1 MIPIT
6 LKYCVTEIINVEKSQ
21 NINDVNFICVEHTE
35 NGKRMFTAFIGS
47 GENNNDKIS
56 IKISPHGGIFESKLM
71 AGSALPNAESL
82 LKKDAKNKVISKQ
95 TFIDEYNRQK
105 NRLIINL

>member
-1 MIPIT
+1 MKAIK
-6 LKYCVTEIINVEKSQ
+6 LKYSVTEIISIEKSQ
-21 NINDVNFICVEHTE
+21 NIADVNFICVEHSE

-47 GENNNDKIS
+47 GENNNEKIS
-56 IKISPHGGIFESKLM
+56 IKISPSGGILESKLM

-82 LKKDAKNKVISKQ
+82 LKKDSKNRIISNQ

>member
-21 NINDVNFICVEHTE
+21 NINDINFICVEHTE

-47 GENNNDKIS
+47 GENNNDEEIYLKTLNIKEQKMDGLIS
-56 IKISPHGGIFESKLM
+56 LS
-71 AGSALPNAESL
+71 
-82 LKKDAKNKVISKQ
+82 
-95 TFIDEYNRQK
+95 
-105 NRLIINL
+105 

>member
-21 NINDVNFICVEHTE
+21 NINDVNFICVEHLE

-56 IKISPHGGIFESKLM
+56 VKISPILLPSLFLIAVDKLSFFIQT
-71 AGSALPNAESL
+71 AVLFVPCGKAALHSVGYSL
-82 LKKDAKNKVISKQ
+82 IS
-95 TFIDEYNRQK
+95 
-105 NRLIINL
+105 